1 MTADRDVVSHLAD
14 CYDGAYR
21 ALGELAPLMTFDP
34 YVVCAHEM
42 SRSFGAVALSLRE
55 FAEHAPSPLALVDAV
70 LRRSW
75 HEDPTGAL
83 SLYAVAIV
91 VGPRLLVS
99 VRDALEVVGDAQA
112 RELLAQVQLVTVA
125 QIRRVGDLDQS
136 PVSRD
141 ESRWQE
147 AARDLVVMVESG
159 PNADSF
165 GTSR

>member
-42 SRSFGAVALSLRE
+42 SRSFGAVALGMRE
-55 FAEHAPSPLALVDAV
+55 FAGHAPSPLALVDAV

-75 HEDPTGAL
+75 NEDSSGAL

-99 VRDALEVVGDAQA
+99 VRDALEVVGDVQA
-112 RELLAQVQLVTVA
+112 RELLAQAQRVTVA
-125 QIRRVGDLDQS
+125 QILRVGDLNRS
-136 PVSRD
+136 PVVID
-141 ESRWQE
+141 EARWQA
-147 AARDLVVMVESG
+147 AARDLVIMAESG